1 IFDQPMHSL
10 VILESAFAARKIEKQ
25 EVPSVQMPLQLKHPQ
40 SEDHEKTSSSPMV
53 SPTTKMPS
61 LPNLPKHPS
70 NTPLFGQPLVSPTPS
85 QGFASPSVSAP
96 LPPASG
102 EFPPSQPARGE
113 SQPPLPPASGEFPP
127 SQPAR
132 GEFLK
137 KTEKKIETKAET
149 ETKTET
155 KGETDPFMKEPF
167 IKDPF
172 ITVPSPSQPT
182 SGKPATTHSVLPSSG
197 VPSFTLISKEKQKN
211 SDSETTSVINRQ
223 IAIALPPIPVHQG

>member
-1 IFDQPMHSL
+1 
-10 VILESAFAARKIEKQ
+10 
-25 EVPSVQMPLQLKHPQ
+25 
-40 SEDHEKTSSSPMV
+40 
-53 SPTTKMPS
+53 
-61 LPNLPKHPS
+61 
-70 NTPLFGQPLVSPTPS
+70 
-85 QGFASPSVSAP
+85 
-96 LPPASG
+96 
-102 EFPPSQPARGE
+102 
-113 SQPPLPPASGEFPP
+113 SQPPLPPAS
-127 SQPAR
+127 

-149 ETKTET
+149 ETKIET